1 MSCCAPGAMI
11 GPAAADRAADAD
23 QAARAAAGLQVPERW
38 MPEVAPGVRR
48 LLLHAPDIS
57 CAACIGRI
65 ERGLAAL
72 PGVRQARV
80 GFGSRQVCID
90 WQTDR
95 LAPQDLV
102 VAMDGL
108 GYPATVLD
116 PAAMPGAGADREGRR
131 LLTALA
137 VTGFAAANIML
148 LSVSVWSGAEGA
160 TRDLLHWISA
170 LIALPAVAYGGQPFF
185 RSALA
190 ALRGRRV
197 NMDVPIS
204 LAVLLAVG
212 YSMVR
217 LGGHPVD
224 LWFDAAVT
232 LLFFLLVG
240 RYLEHLMRRRA
251 GDAARLLRAITER
264 PVTVVGSDGTLTAV
278 DAGELRPGM
287 RVALSPGERIGFDGR
302 ISGGATDLD
311 MSAVTGETL
320 PVAAAPGSAVQA
332 GMVNL
337 TGRVEAVVEAVGGN
351 TLLGQLARM
360 METAEAG
367 HGRAT
372 RLAEQ
377 AARLYVPVVH
387 GAAVATFLGW
397 WLLGGDAGPALVN
410 AIAVL
415 IITCP
420 CALGL
425 AIPAVQVA
433 AGGRL
438 FRRGI
443 LSKGG
448 AGLEALARVDT
459 VVFDKT
465 GTLTADDLRLVVPDG
480 DPSFAADLARA
491 AALAAQ
497 SRHPLPRALVRAA
510 AENGL
515 RTAAAEGI
523 EEQPGSGLSGRQ
535 GGAVLRLGSRAH
547 CAVPAAPEAADMGM
561 ADDLPEVWLQV
572 GEGEGARWR
581 RFAFADRLRPE
592 TAETVA
598 GLRRRGLQV
607 RLLSGDRQG
616 AVARTAA
623 QAGIADWAALQ
634 TPAEKVAAVE
644 ALRAAGHR
652 VLMVG
657 DGLNDAPA
665 LVAADVSLSPG
676 TAAEV
681 SQSAADLVF
690 LGASLRP
697 VLLAVDAARR
707 ARRLVLQNLGFAAL
721 YNLLAIPA
729 AAAGL
734 ASPMAAAIAMSLSS
748 LVVCANALRMH
759 MPFRDAEAPDPAP
772 VAAGRDTGM
781 PAGTP
786 AAVGEAAR

>member
-1 MSCCAPGAMI
+1 
-11 GPAAADRAADAD
+11 
-23 QAARAAAGLQVPERW
+23 
-38 MPEVAPGVRR
+38 VRR

-65 ERGLAAL
+65 ERGLAEV

-80 GFGSRQVCID
+80 GFGSRQVSID
-90 WQTDR
+90 WHADR

-102 VAMDGL
+102 AAMDGL

-116 PAAMPGAGADREGRR
+116 PAAMPGAGADRDGRR

-137 VTGFAAANIML
+137 VTGFAAANVML
-148 LSVSVWSGAEGA
+148 LSVSVWSGADGA

-212 YSMVR
+212 YSMLR
-217 LGGHPVD
+217 LGSHATD

-251 GDAARLLRAITER
+251 GDAARLLRAIVER
-264 PVTVVGSDGTLTAV
+264 PVTVIGADGARMAVG
-278 DAGELRPGM
+278 AGELAPGM
-287 RVALSPGERIGFDGR
+287 RVALSPGERIAFDGR
-302 ISGGATDLD
+302 IAGGATDLD

-337 TGRVEAVVEAVGGN
+337 TGQVEAVVEAVGGN

-397 WLLGGDAGPALVN
+397 WLLGGDAGQALVT

-448 AGLEALARVDT
+448 AGLEALARVDI

-465 GTLTADDLRLVVPDG
+465 GTLTADDLWLVMPDG
-480 DPSFAADLARA
+480 DPSFTADLVRA

-510 AENGL
+510 AEAGL
-515 RTAAAEGI
+515 RTADAEAV
-523 EEQPGSGLSGRQ
+523 EEQPGRGLSGRLD
-535 GGAVLRLGSRAH
+535 GCMLRLGSRAH
-547 CAVPAAPEAADMGM
+547 CAVPGDMGTPDPG
-561 ADDLPEVWLQV
+561 AADLPEVWLQV
-572 GEGEGARWR
+572 GEGEDARWR

-607 RLLSGDRQG
+607 RLLSGDREG

-634 TPAEKVAAVE
+634 SPAQKVAAVE
-644 ALRAAGHR
+644 ALRAGGHR

-748 LVVCANALRMH
+748 LVVCANALRMN
-759 MPFRDAEAPDPAP
+759 MPFRDAEAADPVMARPP
-772 VAAGRDTGM
+772 VAATDGGDVVM
-781 PAGTP
+781 PAGVPT
-786 AAVGEAAR
+786 AIGGAAR